1 MKYYVWIG
9 MAMLLAG
16 CQKEMAEMPPED
28 YGKFISLKEADRLPL
43 ELGVPFNCFPKHPG
57 DWGITPSDEFQREDH
72 NTYSIELNFYT
83 RADIHNRQDPTNLTA
98 MVIQYLDA
106 DNRLVVD
113 TLYDGKNCI
122 TSRERNGVLS
132 FSGKQVDR
140 TYTIEK
146 KSGDLFYFA
155 VFLSPYGR
163 VDVSSEFTVN
173 GDADDTFYGM
183 QYEYSRN
190 AESFH
195 ITDYGVDYLIYSKA
209 MYLP

>member
-1 MKYYVWIG
+1 MKYCIWIC
-9 MAMLLAG
+9 MVLLLAA
-16 CQKEMAEMPPED
+16 CRKEVADLQPED
-28 YGKFISLKEADRLPL
+28 YSRFISLKEADKLPL
-43 ELGVPFNCFPKHPG
+43 ELGVPFNCFPKYPG
-57 DWGITPSDEFQREDH
+57 DWGVTPSTEFQMEDK

-83 RADIHNRQDPTNLTA
+83 RADIHNRQDPTNLTV
-98 MVIQYLDA
+98 MIIQYLDA
-106 DNRLVVD
+106 ANKLVVD
-113 TLYDGKNCI
+113 TLYDGSNCI
-122 TSRERNGVLS
+122 TSRKRNEKVF

-163 VDVSSEFTVN
+163 MDVTSDFYLNSGE
-173 GDADDTFYGM
+173 DDTFYGM
-183 QYEYSRN
+183 QYGYSRN
-190 AESFH
+190 VESFH